1 MRNKKVQ
8 PLIGKELLKKVKK
21 LGNVSREEK
30 AIECGYYTL
39 ADNGQQRVSMVK
51 FLNALIEAE
60 GISLDNELPTETKKR
75 GRSHN
80 YRINVQSNGNL
91 SIGKAYTEKMGL
103 KPGDEF
109 EVILGRKNIHL
120 EQIDSIDS

>member
-1 MRNKKVQ
+1 MASKKQQ
-8 PLIGKELLKKVKK
+8 PLVGKDLLKTVKK

-39 ADNGQQRVSMVK
+39 TDNGQKRVSMVK

-60 GISLDNELPTETKKR
+60 GISLDNESGIDSKKR
-75 GRSHN
+75 GRSAN
-80 YRINVQSNGNL
+80 YRINVQANGNL
-91 SIGKAYTEKMGL
+91 SIGKAYTDKMGL

-109 EVILGRKNIHL
+109 EVVLGRKNIHL
-120 EQIDSIDS
+120 KQVDFEEI

>member
-1 MRNKKVQ
+1 MPNNKNKT
-8 PLIGKELLKKVKK
+8 LTGKDLLKKVKK
-21 LGNVSREEK
+21 LGSVSREEK
-30 AIECGYYTL
+30 AIECGYYSI
-39 ADNGQQRVSMVK
+39 AENGQKRVSMVK

-60 GISLDNELPTETKKR
+60 GIDLDNENSFETKKR
-75 GRSHN
+75 GRSAN
-80 YRINVQSNGNL
+80 YRIKVQSNCNL

-120 EQIDSIDS
+120 KQIEEA

>member
-1 MRNKKVQ
+1 MPKLKITT
-8 PLIGKELLKKVKK
+8 LTGKDLLKKIKK

-39 ADNGQQRVSMVK
+39 TDDGQKRVSMVK

-60 GISLDNELPTETKKR
+60 GINLDSENSSETKKR
-75 GRSHN
+75 GRSAN

-91 SIGKAYTEKMGL
+91 SIGKAYTQKMGL

-120 EQIDSIDS
+120 KQIENV

>member
-1 MRNKKVQ
+1 MPNKKKQ
-8 PLIGKELLKKVKK
+8 ALLGKELLKKVKK

-30 AIECGYYTL
+30 AIQCGYYTL
-39 ADNGQQRVSMVK
+39 NDQGQKRVSMVK

-60 GISLDNELPTETKKR
+60 GISLDNENALETKKR
-75 GRSHN
+75 GRSAN

-91 SIGKAYTEKMGL
+91 SIGKAYTTQMGL

-120 EQIDSIDS
+120 KQVEEV

>member
-1 MRNKKVQ
+1 MPHKKNTT
-8 PLIGKELLKKVKK
+8 LTGKDLLKKVKK
-21 LGNVSREEK
+21 LGNISREEK

-39 ADNGQQRVSMVK
+39 TDNGQKRVSMVK

-60 GISLDNELPTETKKR
+60 GINLDNENSLETKKR
-75 GRSHN
+75 GRSAN

-91 SIGKAYTEKMGL
+91 SIGKAYTKKMGL

-120 EQIDSIDS
+120 KQVEEV

>member
-1 MRNKKVQ
+1 MATKKQQ
-8 PLIGKELLKKVKK
+8 PLIGKDLLKTVKK

-39 ADNGQQRVSMVK
+39 TDNGQKRVSMVK

-60 GISLDNELPTETKKR
+60 GISLDNETTIDSKKR
-75 GRSHN
+75 GRSAN

-91 SIGKAYTEKMGL
+91 SIGKAYTDKMGL

-109 EVILGRKNIHL
+109 EVVLGRKNIHL
-120 EQIDSIDS
+120 KQVDLDEI

>member
-8 PLIGKELLKKVKK
+8 PLVGKELLKKVKK

-39 ADNGQQRVSMVK
+39 TDNGQKRVSMVK

-60 GISLDNELPTETKKR
+60 GISLDNELPVENKKR
-75 GRSHN
+75 GRSAN

-120 EQIDSIDS
+120 KQVEG

>member
-1 MRNKKVQ
+1 MSSKNPQ
-8 PLIGKELLKKVKK
+8 PLTGKELLKKVKK
-21 LGNVSREEK
+21 MGDASREDK

-39 ADNGQQRVSMVK
+39 TDNDQKRVSMVK

-60 GISLDNELPTETKKR
+60 GISLDSDNITETKGRR
-75 GRSHN
+75 GRTAN

-91 SIGKAYTEKMGL
+91 SIGKAYTEKMNL

-109 EVILGRKNIHL
+109 EVVLGRRNIHL
-120 EQIDSIDS
+120 RQLD